1 MNFFISVAGW
11 FLWNLAELY
20 IEKSEKE
27 NDNDPSTNWE
37 IKLYAKTHWPLWIG
51 SLVCVPV
58 ILWMGYRNL
67 DINPLGSII
76 GLEANAWHDLYILA
90 AGAAFE
96 AFIFGV
102 KYVKK
107 FFKKK
112 ESEL

>member
-1 MNFFISVAGW
+1 MNFFISFAGW

-27 NDNDPSTNWE
+27 NDKDPETNWE
-37 IKLYAKTHWPLWIG
+37 IKAYAISHWPLWLG

-58 ILWMGYRNL
+58 ILWMGYRNFNI
-67 DINPLGSII
+67 DPLGSLL
-76 GLEANAWHDLYILA
+76 GTELKAWHDIYILA

-96 AFIFGV
+96 GFI
-102 KYVKK
+102 YAVKK
-107 FFKKK
+107 VKSFFKKK